1 MSQKKTT
8 QGECTTPPAVILADS
23 HRVTLQ
29 PSRVFSLP
37 PRSLVRPSTN
47 TLASMPIHS
56 DQQRTY
62 DDDRVKLVSQS
73 PALLPFQLS
82 SHGYPG
88 TNHSTTARRPSPYTP
103 STLFSRVDGKT
114 PRDLARLSDLDGVSP
129 IFHEP
134 PLSTLVFS
142 GLGRAVSGA
151 KRKARG
157 KNGRDVE
164 RGYNVNRVA
173 FATLACGV
181 SCNCDSAM
189 AIIMYAT
196 PSIYRCIF
204 VPQYEEMWNHSE
216 MKLVISMFKITPLTL
231 QNELG

>member
-103 STLFSRVDGKT
+103 STLFSRVDGKGRFSPALLDRAVFEIRTLLALLWPT

-173 FATLACGV
+173 FVRL
-181 SCNCDSAM
+181 
-189 AIIMYAT
+189 
-196 PSIYRCIF
+196 R
-204 VPQYEEMWNHSE
+204 
-216 MKLVISMFKITPLTL
+216 
-231 QNELG
+231 